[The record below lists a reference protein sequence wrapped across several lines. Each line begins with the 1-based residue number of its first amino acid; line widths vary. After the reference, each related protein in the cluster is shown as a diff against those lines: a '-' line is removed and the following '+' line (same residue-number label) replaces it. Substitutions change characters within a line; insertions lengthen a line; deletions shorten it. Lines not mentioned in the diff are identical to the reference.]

1 MSFSLRTFF
10 LFSLLLLLFFF
21 TTVSSHGGSSGD
33 DDGDT
38 DTDADAK
45 EDTHDHN
52 LRSKSLILAK
62 VWCLIVI
69 FFATFIAGVS
79 PYVLR
84 WNEGFLI
91 LGTQFAGGVF
101 LGTALMH
108 FLSDAN
114 ETFGDLTEKE
124 YPFAFM
130 LACAGYLI
138 TMLADCVIS
147 SLLEKPHGA
156 ADVEGQAQIAE
167 ADKAR
172 SNGVTSQSEY
182 QYTKG
187 LLPKDY
193 TVRTNKLGYTAGEL
207 FKRSYGQLIQDG
219 STWFKDTSE
228 SCSVVAALLA
238 GVSFATSS
246 TIPGGNNSETGKPT
260 LEGRPA
266 FDAFALSSVIG
277 LCFSVTALVVFLSVL
292 TSRKEPKDFRID
304 LPRKLLLGLSFLFL
318 TIVAMI
324 TAFCSGNYFV
334 LDHKYKHFVF
344 LIYGYTC
351 FPVTLY
357 AIAQLPLYTDLLRG
371 IVNKVPKTG
380 DKGEDL

>member
-1 MSFSLRTFF
+1 MKQKHTWSRQLLNKLTEYPVA
-10 LFSLLLLLFFF
+10 LFNDDY
-21 TTVSSHGGSSGD
+21 TIHKENDVSETNLD
-33 DDGDT
+33 EKNEMVPKL
-38 DTDADAK
+38 A
-45 EDTHDHN
+45 EDNNT
-52 LRSKSLILAK
+52 
-62 VWCLIVI
+62 
-69 FFATFIAGVS
+69 
-79 PYVLR
+79 
-84 WNEGFLI
+84 
-91 LGTQFAGGVF
+91 
-101 LGTALMH
+101 
-108 FLSDAN
+108 
-114 ETFGDLTEKE
+114 GDLKISET
-124 YPFAFM
+124 
-130 LACAGYLI
+130 LI
-138 TMLADCVIS
+138 TIENRRTIVVEELRKRFKRDHKMEIFDNLIQGVDKKDNTVLHLVAKSDQDWNIS
-147 SLLEKPHGA
+147 GA
-156 ADVEGQAQIAE
+156 AMKIMWHI
-167 ADKAR
+167 
-172 SNGVTSQSEY
+172 NWF

-318 TIVAMI
+318 SIVAMI
-324 TAFCSGNYFV
+324 TAFCSGHYFV